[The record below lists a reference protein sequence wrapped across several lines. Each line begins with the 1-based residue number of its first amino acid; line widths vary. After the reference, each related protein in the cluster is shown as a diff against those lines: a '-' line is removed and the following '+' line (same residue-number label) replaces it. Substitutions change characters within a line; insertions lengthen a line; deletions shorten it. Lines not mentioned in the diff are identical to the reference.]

1 MVLGMDAARERRVGK
16 QMGKKPRKKGC
27 EMIPLALW
35 NVAPV
40 VKLAQLACGLAA
52 IG

>member
-1 MVLGMDAARERRVGK
+1 MLLRERDQKIVGE
-16 QMGKKPRKKGC
+16 KPREKRC

-40 VKLAQLACGLAA
+40 VKLAQLACCLRA